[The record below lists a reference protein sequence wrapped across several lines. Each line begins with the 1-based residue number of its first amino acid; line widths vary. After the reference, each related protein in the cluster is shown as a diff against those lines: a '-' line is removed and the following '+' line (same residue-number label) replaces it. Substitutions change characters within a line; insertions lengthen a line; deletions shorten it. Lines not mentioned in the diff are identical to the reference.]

1 MFHTSIS
8 NKFINKNLF
17 KLFRNKGDRW
27 YREASASAGIA
38 LIRENYL
45 SNRLL
50 LVHLQPFGNYFSVR
64 CPVMVFLSFEYCVTD
79 K

>member
-17 KLFRNKGDRW
+17 KLFREKGDRW

-45 SNRLL
+45 SDRLL
-50 LVHLQPFGNYFSVR
+50 LVHYSPLETTFLCVVLWCVFFS
-64 CPVMVFLSFEYCVTD
+64 FKYHVTD